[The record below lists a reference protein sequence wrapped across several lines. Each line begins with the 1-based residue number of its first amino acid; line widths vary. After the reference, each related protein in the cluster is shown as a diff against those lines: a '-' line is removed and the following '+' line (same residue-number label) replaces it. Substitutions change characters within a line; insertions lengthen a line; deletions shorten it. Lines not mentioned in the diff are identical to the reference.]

1 MSIVDRFVKASDD
14 SIYSEPKFGIGDKVN
29 APRQHWSSDGI
40 VCSLGK
46 SINDEWV
53 YSVQLKTYIGTYLAK
68 DLSLVERA
76 PNRILPNFKAG
87 QELFYDG
94 RLVKL
99 HHVLYYHDQTN
110 EFIWNVLDGE
120 KYRNVLESEL
130 TNLTGD
136 DPVIARKAQLQVKA
150 GDWVLYTKKE
160 IGNNN
165 KYYGLVLDVK
175 SNGSVLIG
183 WGGFNHKGKFT
194 IVQSRLWNPEAV
206 IEVVNPQWAFYLD
219 QHCMDKNERQ
229 K

>member
-29 APRQHWSSDGI
+29 APRQHWSTYGI
-40 VCSLGK
+40 VCSLGR

-53 YSVQLKTYIGTYLAK
+53 YSVKLKAYTGTFLAK
-68 DLSLVERA
+68 ELSLVERA
-76 PNRILPNFKAG
+76 PNRILPKFKAG
-87 QELFYDG
+87 QELFCDG

-99 HHVLYYHDQTN
+99 DHVFYYSDQFK
-110 EFIWNVLDGE
+110 EFIWNVFDGE
-120 KYRNVLESEL
+120 AYRNVLESEL
-130 TNLTGD
+130 TNLIGD

-150 GDWVLYTKKE
+150 GDWVLYTKKQ

-183 WGGFNHKGKFT
+183 WGGFNNKGKFT
-194 IVQSRLWNPEAV
+194 IVQSRL
-206 IEVVNPQWAFYLD
+206 
-219 QHCMDKNERQ
+219 
-229 K
+229 